1 MHTIK
6 IPCHIVYVRNYF
18 FAKSLLN
25 QLQLEK
31 LNIKILQF
39 CPKALL
45 KNSSQVS
52 INMMLPNTYSH
63 HASLALINKTGRSF
77 FYLRVQP

>member
-1 MHTIK
+1 MKKGEQDKMRVFFVHTIK

-45 KNSSQVS
+45 KKFKSSQ
-52 INMMLPNTYSH
+52 H
-63 HASLALINKTGRSF
+63 
-77 FYLRVQP
+77 